1 MVRPTSVAARDD
13 ARRQSLLDEL
23 IPLFHAEGF
32 LVFSLE
38 DLARRLGCSK
48 STLYV
53 VAPSKEQIIQAT
65 VRESFRRSTDAVERR
80 VAAEPDRGRRISVYL
95 DAIAEE
101 LAPAGP
107 TYFADL
113 DAYEPAREVY
123 RNNVRLAAQRVKEL
137 VEASGRRRLDRAAP
151 PASARSPGS
160 CSRPSTAVPWRPTP
174 ASTTLPPS
182 TSWPSSS
189 TTPPAPPDPVSSS
202 ASCGEGWT
210 AGGASGR

>member
-13 ARRQSLLDEL
+13 ARRAALLNEL

-32 LVFSLE
+32 LAFSLE

-53 VAPSKEQIIQAT
+53 VAASKEQIIQAT
-65 VRESFRRSTDAVERR
+65 VRESFRRSTEAVERR
-80 VAAEPDRGRRISVYL
+80 VAAEPDSGRRISVYL

-113 DAYEPAREVY
+113 DAYEPARDVY
-123 RNNVRLAAQRVKEL
+123 RTNVRLAAQRVKEL
-137 VEASGRRRLDRAAP
+137 VEASGRRRLEPRFVGAVAGLVLEAIHRGAVEADTGLDDAAAFHQLAVLVDHATRGD
-151 PASARSPGS
+151 AS
-160 CSRPSTAVPWRPTP
+160 
-174 ASTTLPPS
+174 
-182 TSWPSSS
+182 
-189 TTPPAPPDPVSSS
+189 D
-202 ASCGEGWT
+202 
-210 AGGASGR
+210 

>member
-1 MVRPTSVAARDD
+1 MVRPTSVAARAD
-13 ARRQSLLDEL
+13 ARRPALLDEL

-32 LVFSLE
+32 LAFSLE

-137 VEASGRRRLDRAAP
+137 VEASGRRRLDPRFVGSVAGLVLEAIHRGAVEADTGLDDAA
-151 PASARSPGS
+151 AFHQL
-160 CSRPSTAVPWRPTP
+160 AVLVDHATR
-174 ASTTLPPS
+174 TT
-182 TSWPSSS
+182 
-189 TTPPAPPDPVSSS
+189 
-202 ASCGEGWT
+202 
-210 AGGASGR
+210 